1 MDGILVTTENLL
13 ASGGV
18 NLPLSLSFAAL
29 RGDDW
34 LLHQLLNR
42 GLDPNESDNK
52 GRTALV
58 RESETFLFVL
68 PPFIWFDSLT
78 LLIYTSIFSI

>member
-1 MDGILVTTENLL
+1 MCLWQHLKELKDPFMDGILVTTENLL
-13 ASGGV
+13 ASGRV

-42 GLDPNESDNK
+42 GLDPNDSDNK

-58 RESETFLFVL
+58 
-68 PPFIWFDSLT
+68 
-78 LLIYTSIFSI
+78 